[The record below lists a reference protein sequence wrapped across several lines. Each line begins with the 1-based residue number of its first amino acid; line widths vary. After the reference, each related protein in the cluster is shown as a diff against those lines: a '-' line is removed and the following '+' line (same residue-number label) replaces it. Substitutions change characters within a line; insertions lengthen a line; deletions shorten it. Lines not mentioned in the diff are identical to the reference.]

1 MFDTFQ
7 EIWGAIQ
14 RNRLRTIATGFAVAS
29 GIFLLIVLQGASNG
43 IINTLEINSGNLAFD
58 ILQIWGGTT
67 SIPHDGMQEG
77 RRIRLEEEDMNIG
90 QDLFSEN
97 VTSTTADLSQ
107 GSLIA
112 SVDKNYMSVSLT
124 GVYPEFH
131 IIENIEIKEG
141 RFINNI
147 DMQKK
152 RKIIVI
158 SDDNAKSFFKDK
170 KSPINRYIKIGGIN
184 YKVVGLYKKNTMFSD
199 NNIYAPYTTVQSLYN
214 KGKYIN
220 SITLKTKGLDD
231 EIKNL
236 AFETKLRNVFSQKHD
251 FSAEDRRAI
260 WIRNSASQNAQMSTA
275 SSILSTSF
283 WILGMLTLI
292 SGIVGVSNIM
302 LIAVKER
309 TQEFGIRKALGAKPW
324 NIIRMIILESIFVT
338 TIFGYIGMFIGIA
351 FCEYMDATVGNQTL
365 DIGIF
370 QQEVFIN
377 PTVDISTCIRATIII
392 IIAGAIAG
400 FIPAQK
406 AAKVKPIEALRG

>member
-1 MFDTFQ
+1 MFDTFH

-58 ILQIWGGTT
+58 VLQIWGGST
-67 SIPHDGMQEG
+67 SIPHNGMQEG
-77 RRIRLEEEDMNIG
+77 RRIRLEEEDMSIG
-90 QDLFSEN
+90 MKLFPEN

-107 GSLIA
+107 SSLIA
-112 SVDKNYMSVSLT
+112 SVDKNYMSISLT
-124 GVYPEFH
+124 GVYPEYNV
-131 IIENIEIKEG
+131 IENIEIDSG
-141 RFINNI
+141 RFINVI

-152 RKIIVI
+152 RKVIVI
-158 SDDNAKSFFKDK
+158 SDKNAESFFKDN
-170 KSPINRYIKIGGIN
+170 KSPINRHIKIGGIN
-184 YKVVGLYKKNTMFSD
+184 YKVVGIYKKNSMFSD
-199 NNIYAPYTTVQSLYN
+199 NNIYAPYTTVQSIYK
-214 KGKYIN
+214 KGKHVN
-220 SITLKTKGLDD
+220 SLTLKTKGLDD
-231 EIKNL
+231 EVKNEV
-236 AFETKLRNVFSQKHD
+236 FEANLRHAISHKHD
-251 FSAEDRRAI
+251 FSPEDRRAI
-260 WIRNSASQNAQMSTA
+260 WIWNSASQNVQMSTA

-309 TQEFGIRKALGAKPW
+309 THEFGIRKAIGAKPW
-324 NIIRMIILESIFVT
+324 NIIRMIIIESILIT
-338 TIFGYIGMFIGIA
+338 TIFGYVGMFVGIV
-351 FCEYMDATVGNQTL
+351 FCEYMDATVGNQIL

-377 PTVDISTCIRATIII
+377 PTVDISTCIKATIII

>member
-1 MFDTFQ
+1 MLDTFQ

-67 SIPHDGMQEG
+67 STPHDGMQEG

-131 IIENIEIKEG
+131 VIENIEIKSG

-152 RKIIVI
+152 RKVIVI
-158 SDDNAKSFFKDK
+158 NDDNAKSFFKDK

-184 YKVVGLYKKNTMFSD
+184 YKVVGLYKKIQCFLITTFTRHTLQYNLYIIRA
-199 NNIYAPYTTVQSLYN
+199 NI
-214 KGKYIN
+214 
-220 SITLKTKGLDD
+220 
-231 EIKNL
+231 
-236 AFETKLRNVFSQKHD
+236 
-251 FSAEDRRAI
+251 
-260 WIRNSASQNAQMSTA
+260 
-275 SSILSTSF
+275 
-283 WILGMLTLI
+283 
-292 SGIVGVSNIM
+292 
-302 LIAVKER
+302 LIA
-309 TQEFGIRKALGAKPW
+309 
-324 NIIRMIILESIFVT
+324 
-338 TIFGYIGMFIGIA
+338 
-351 FCEYMDATVGNQTL
+351 
-365 DIGIF
+365 
-370 QQEVFIN
+370 
-377 PTVDISTCIRATIII
+377 
-392 IIAGAIAG
+392 
-400 FIPAQK
+400 
-406 AAKVKPIEALRG
+406 